1 MGAPSSDSPVPEVF
15 SHLITSALPLTRDLR
30 LCTSA
35 PFRRFWL
42 AAKRSGV
49 RIPLGPLPQV
59 RRHRSNVLQLLDDSL
74 NDLAHFLLRDAKHF
88 GDLAGRHSL
97 VDEERENDLLPL
109 LER

>member
-1 MGAPSSDSPVPEVF
+1 LSRSGLDDLHRPRV
-15 SHLITSALPLTRDLR
+15 LPL
-30 LCTSA
+30 
-35 PFRRFWL
+35 
-42 AAKRSGV
+42 GV
-49 RIPLGPLPQV
+49 PTHAHMLDASFGQVIVGYELPLGPLPQV
-59 RRHRSNVLQLLDDSL
+59 RRHRSNVLQLLYDSL